1 MAVEQV
7 KKKLVKIQKSK
18 SRQEKLLAKT
28 IKKFLS
34 NFEKTIIKLQGR
46 RITSE
51 EVKKDKLRLGLIPP
65 RRVKKDQFDQVRFEG
80 MSRDFLKFV
89 VHTNITAEGTDFTEN
104 GSGWVIIT
112 DLPDNRLFVRE
123 FYRDT
128 LYFKKLGAYAAYARL
143 LIDRQPLCP
152 DPECCKLMTIGET
165 ADTGYQWVC
174 NNHTI
179 PIWLT
184 NFGMRELAMLPKYQ
198 QKIIVDKEASL
209 GYYIEN
215 SNPKQREKNFRTTWK
230 LKLVE
235 KKEG

>member
-1 MAVEQV
+1 MAAEQV
-7 KKKLVKIQKSK
+7 KKKLPKQKPK
-18 SRQEKLLAKT
+18 SRQEKLLART
-28 IKKFLS
+28 IKRFLN
-34 NFEKTIIKLQGR
+34 NFEKTIIKLHGR
-46 RITSE
+46 RITAE
-51 EVKKDKLRLGLIPP
+51 EVEKDKRRLNLIPP
-65 RRVKKDQFDQVRFEG
+65 RRVKKDQLDQVRFEG

-89 VHTNITAEGTDFTEN
+89 IHTNITAEGTDFTEN

-152 DPECCKLMTIGET
+152 ACRQLMTIGET
-165 ADTGYQWVC
+165 VDTGYQWKC
-174 NNHTI
+174 DNHTV

-215 SNPKQREKNFRTTWK
+215 SQPKQREKNFRTTWK
-230 LKLVE
+230 LKKVEE
-235 KKEG
+235 KKD